1 MFLKDPSNYCTE
13 NRLFLIR
20 QERETEMV
28 MGEKIK
34 RIGTFYVGDAY
45 EITKRSLKP
54 WGWNWI
60 ELFRE
65 RESLRQ
71 Q

>member
-1 MFLKDPSNYCTE
+1 
-13 NRLFLIR
+13 
-20 QERETEMV
+20 MV

-45 EITKRSLKP
+45 EITKWSLKP

>member
-13 NRLFLIR
+13 NRLFLTR
-20 QERETEMV
+20 QEGETEMV

-34 RIGTFYVGDAY
+34 RIGTFYVGDAD
-45 EITKRSLKP
+45 EISTWSLKL

-60 ELFRE
+60 ELSRK
-65 RESLRQ
+65 RES
-71 Q
+71 